1 MKNLQDLKDNK
12 EKQIKA
18 IEDKSDAKL
27 LIQEKNF
34 NKLLDERMYEM
45 QKMSGDIEFNQL
57 TYYFKNQ
64 NLAPL
69 NFIGFRGLLNIY
81 EKIKNGNIS
90 IKKAK
95 EYQKKFKSN
104 LNKTTSGNPK
114 YREIYQSNTL
124 KILEIFI
131 IQGKMLSIYLMIMLK
146 LDLKLCIKQN
156 MEQVN
161 ADIKMD
167 TIFMNS
173 ENSKTSEPHVL
184 IFNLTD
190 KLDLGRGEKSVAL
203 SHLSI
208 YCTWKNIKPDTIIIN
223 LKYQLQNGM
232 INLNYLMDHILY
244 QIFRIILSILKKK
257 QNENDANPSIR
268 RIYVSKIEN
277 RIAFKN

>member
-1 MKNLQDLKDNK
+1 M
-12 EKQIKA
+12 
-18 IEDKSDAKL
+18 
-27 LIQEKNF
+27 
-34 NKLLDERMYEM
+34 
-45 QKMSGDIEFNQL
+45 
-57 TYYFKNQ
+57 
-64 NLAPL
+64 
-69 NFIGFRGLLNIY
+69 
-81 EKIKNGNIS
+81 
-90 IKKAK
+90 
-95 EYQKKFKSN
+95 
-104 LNKTTSGNPK
+104 
-114 YREIYQSNTL
+114 IYQSNTL

-190 KLDLGRGEKSVAL
+190 KLDLGRAEKSVAL

-208 YCTWKNIKPDTIIIN
+208 YYTWKNIKPDTIIIN

-244 QIFRIILSILKKK
+244 QIFRIILSIFKKK
-257 QNENDANPSIR
+257 AKR
-268 RIYVSKIEN
+268 K
-277 RIAFKN
+277 